1 MLGGMNPK
9 MMKMAM
15 KKMGIKQ
22 EEIDAIEVIIK
33 LKDKELVFRNPSVSK
48 VDAMGQETYSVVGS
62 PEVRDLEKFSSDD
75 VKMIVEQAGCSEA
88 EAKKALDETGD
99 IAEAILKLKK

>member
-1 MLGGMNPK
+1 MPGLNPK

-22 EEIDAIEVIIK
+22 EEIEAVEVIIK

-48 VDAMGQETYSVVGS
+48 VDAMGQETYNVVGS
-62 PEVRDLEKFSSDD
+62 PEVRSLEKFSSDD
-75 VKMIVEQAGCSEA
+75 VKMVVDQAGCSEEDA
-88 EAKKALDETGD
+88 LKALEDAGD
-99 IAEAILKLKK
+99 IAGAILKLKK